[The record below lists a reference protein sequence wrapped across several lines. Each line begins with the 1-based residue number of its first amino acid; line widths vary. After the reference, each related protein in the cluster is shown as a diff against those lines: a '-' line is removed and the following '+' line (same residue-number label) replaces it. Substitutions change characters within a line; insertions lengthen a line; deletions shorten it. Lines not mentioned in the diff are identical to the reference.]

1 MYFIKVNRLQEVLEM
16 GNNREERSSNS
27 GGCGCGCNG
36 QPNGSGGS
44 RGEGRS
50 GRLSMVK
57 NHKTGGMDVPN
68 EFISGTD
75 KYRG

>member
-1 MYFIKVNRLQEVLEM
+1 MA
-16 GNNREERSSNS
+16 NNREERSESD
-27 GGCGCGCNG
+27 GGCSSNG

-44 RGEGRS
+44 RGEGRA

>member
-1 MYFIKVNRLQEVLEM
+1 MA
-16 GNNREERSSNS
+16 NNHEERSNN
-27 GGCGCGCNG
+27 GEGNG

-44 RGEGRS
+44 RGEGRA

-57 NHKTGGMDVPN
+57 NHKTGGLDVPN